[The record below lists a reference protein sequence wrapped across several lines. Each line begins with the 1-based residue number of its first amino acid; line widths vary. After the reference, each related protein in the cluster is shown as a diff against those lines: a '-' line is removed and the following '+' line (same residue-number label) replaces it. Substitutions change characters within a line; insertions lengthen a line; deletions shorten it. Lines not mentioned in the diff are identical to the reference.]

1 MLTLTF
7 PDAVVE
13 AMKTFFRPVLF
24 GSLMALCANS
34 YALTESEAEDMADL
48 TAVFVFLKMTVVTKI
63 YPTAR
68 FAVRWSFCPA
78 KSVGPE

>member
-1 MLTLTF
+1 MKNAATNPDNKSRRYVLSMLTLTF

-34 YALTESEAEDMADL
+34 YALTESEAEDM
-48 TAVFVFLKMTVVTKI
+48 
-63 YPTAR
+63 
-68 FAVRWSFCPA
+68 
-78 KSVGPE
+78 